1 MSAKKKQQAM
11 NKAVLRRVLRSIR
24 PYRVFLVLSLV
35 LAAVSVGTQLLVPVL
50 TGNAIDQMLGAG

>member
-24 PYRVFLVLSLV
+24 PYRVFLVLSL
-35 LAAVSVGTQLLVPVL
+35 LNFTLVP
-50 TGNAIDQMLGAG
+50 AA